1 MITEIHLGG
10 GGEKLEQKRI
20 LSIFLNIYENISKD
34 KICQYK
40 LTFIDK
46 LQLILLELKIGLLNW
61 LMSMLDNRFILLEC
75 V

>member
-46 LQLILLELKIGLLNW
+46 L
-61 LMSMLDNRFILLEC
+61 
-75 V
+75 